1 MSTKFAK
8 LAVMACAIASAA
20 AFSARAEPKVD
31 ATFGNTVESV
41 YPDGRSQKIWMH
53 PDGTWTGQSRR
64 GNPLAGKWSTK
75 GEKVCLKQTSPP
87 MFGFS
92 FCQQFPDNPE
102 TGVLTKDLGGTPI
115 HLKIV
120 KGMVDKQG

>member
-41 YPDGRSQKIWMH
+41 YPAGRQVV
-53 PDGTWTGQSRR
+53 DQGR
-64 GNPLAGKWSTK
+64 K
-75 GEKVCLKQTSPP
+75 GLSEAD
-87 MFGFS
+87 
-92 FCQQFPDNPE
+92 FPADVRLQLLPA
-102 TGVLTKDLGGTPI
+102 VS
-115 HLKIV
+115 
-120 KGMVDKQG
+120 